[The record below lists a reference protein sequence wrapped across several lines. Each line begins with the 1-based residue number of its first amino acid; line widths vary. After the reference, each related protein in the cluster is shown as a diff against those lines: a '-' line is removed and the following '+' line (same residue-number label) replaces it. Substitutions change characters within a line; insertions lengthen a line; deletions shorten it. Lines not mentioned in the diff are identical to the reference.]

1 MLALTIPVGLTAT
14 EEEVIPKLGP
24 SIEDFIIPISIG
36 VGCLV
41 LGSIIIVFIMKAKK
55 KKKLN

>member
-1 MLALTIPVGLTAT
+1 M
-14 EEEVIPKLGP
+14 
-24 SIEDFIIPISIG
+24 PISIG